1 MVVYNKKF
9 RDALYLTLDRIKFMM
24 NEFEQKLHRTVV
36 QLLVE
41 YNCRTEAAIVIDSEL
56 RITGGYSVPEGISLD
71 IPVSM
76 YGIVKEDESKQRIIN
91 SAILQVSNGHVTDQN
106 GNTIPLSEE
115 DITHRIH
122 LIEVEAGW
130 QDVVRKLIDNAKN
143 PNQAVVSEV
152 IKLGFIE

>member
-1 MVVYNKKF
+1 
-9 RDALYLTLDRIKFMM
+9 MM

-36 QLLVE
+36 QSLVE
-41 YNCRTEAAIVIDSEL
+41 HNCREEVAIVIDSEL
-56 RITGGYSVPEGISLD
+56 QITCGYSGPEGISLD
-71 IPVSM
+71 IPTSM
-76 YGIVKEDESKQRIIN
+76 YGIVKEDESKQRNIN
-91 SAILQVSNGHVTDQN
+91 FAILHVGNGHVTDQN